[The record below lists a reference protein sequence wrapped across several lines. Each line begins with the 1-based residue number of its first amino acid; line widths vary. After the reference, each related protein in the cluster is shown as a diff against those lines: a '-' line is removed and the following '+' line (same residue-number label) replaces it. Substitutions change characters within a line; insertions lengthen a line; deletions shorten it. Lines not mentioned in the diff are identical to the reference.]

1 MGRVLLV
8 GSDTVTSRGGYRWSI
23 MRIADCKCNIMSAG
37 NFSFEINKKIM
48 SKRRLTKYI
57 LVSESNSIKE
67 SFSFRLYF

>member
-1 MGRVLLV
+1 
-8 GSDTVTSRGGYRWSI
+8 